1 MYLSLALCKIINYK
15 YHHVDIKIMNNC
27 SICGET
33 YLPQTEAH
41 IIENMCY
48 SCLFDPDRE
57 DDESICNYDNGSNV

>member
-1 MYLSLALCKIINYK
+1 
-15 YHHVDIKIMNNC
+15 MNNC
-27 SICGET
+27 SICGES

-57 DDESICNYDNGSNV
+57 DDESTCNYDNGSNV